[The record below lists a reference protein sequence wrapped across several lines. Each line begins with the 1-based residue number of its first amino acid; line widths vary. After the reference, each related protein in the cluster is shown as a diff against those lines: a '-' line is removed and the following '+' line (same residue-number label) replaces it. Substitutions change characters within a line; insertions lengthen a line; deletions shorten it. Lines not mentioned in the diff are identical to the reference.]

1 MRCGPGAAPVRSPGR
16 ADAGRDDELDALI
29 FDCLELLLPTLPPDQ
44 ARIVRAVDV
53 EGALPASF
61 AEKHGLDLDEVTACL
76 VLGRQGLRNRF
87 GEMHVTCS
95 QCGPEG
101 RRVQSEEEAET

>member
-1 MRCGPGAAPVRSPGR
+1 MKSPGQ
-16 ADAGRDDELDALI
+16 ADAGHDDELDALI

-44 ARIVRAVDV
+44 ARVVRAVDV

-87 GEMHVTCS
+87 GEMHMTCS